1 MALYKYFNYSL
12 LSLLSRVVRSLGD
25 MAEAERSLSSQFIA
39 VTGTSAIV
47 KYAAGRLDL
56 LTTEEKTAA
65 AEDRKTPAFSAQ
77 LGPPGLVQE

>member
-12 LSLLSRVVRSLGD
+12 LSLLSRVVRSLDD
-25 MAEAERSLSSQFIA
+25 MAEAERPLSSQFIA

-56 LTTEEKTAA
+56 LQRKKKLPPLRTE
-65 AEDRKTPAFSAQ
+65 RLQ
-77 LGPPGLVQE
+77 LSVPSLGRRV